1 MSKKYIFI
9 ADMFSSDYIG
19 GAELSTEALMQKAIN
34 SKLPVFKIHSHKVT
48 KDFLEE
54 NKDCHFVVCNFSN
67 LGDLEKVYMCKNN
80 SYSIVEYDYKFC
92 KYRSIEKHFAAEN
105 KECDCIS
112 DNAMKSNIALY
123 AYAEKIWFMSAKQ
136 REIFVE
142 RMKFLSDRD
151 SEVLSSIFHDG
162 DIRFI
167 ESLSYNEK
175 NNKYII
181 LDSDSWIK
189 NTKKTIEFAEQNN
202 IDYELVKNLPYHELL
217 IKLSTSKG
225 LIFLPSGGD
234 TCPRIT
240 IEARLLGADVIV
252 NDNVQ
257 HAKEDWYQTSE
268 TCLEYVKKTSQRFWD
283 FYEK

>member
-1 MSKKYIFI
+1 MISKYIFI

-19 GAELSTEALMQKAIN
+19 GAELSTEAIMQKA
-34 SKLPVFKIHSHKVT
+34 SKSSISISKIHSHRVT
-48 KDFLEE
+48 KEFLEQA
-54 NKDCHFVVCNFSN
+54 KDSHFIIGNFAN
-67 LGDLEKVYMCKNN
+67 LGELEKIYMCKNN
-80 SYSIVEYDYKFC
+80 SYSMIEYDYKFC
-92 KYRSIEKHFAAEN
+92 KYRSMEKHLMAEGV
-105 KECDCIS
+105 ECDCVS
-112 DNAMKSNIALY
+112 SPVMKSNIALY
-123 AYAEKIWFMSAKQ
+123 AYAKKIWFMSSKQ

-142 RMKFLSDRD
+142 KMKFLSNKDT
-151 SEVLSSIFHDG
+151 EVLSSIFDDG

-167 ESLSYNEK
+167 ESISQNEK
-175 NNKYII
+175 NDNFII

-189 NTKKTIEFAEQNN
+189 NTKSTIEFAEKNN
-202 IDYELVKNLPYHELL
+202 MSYELVKNLPYHELL

-240 IEARLLGADVIV
+240 IEAKLLGCDVLV

-257 HAKEDWYQTSE
+257 HAGEEWYQTSE
-268 TCLEYVKKTSQRFWD
+268 SCLEYVKNISQRFWN